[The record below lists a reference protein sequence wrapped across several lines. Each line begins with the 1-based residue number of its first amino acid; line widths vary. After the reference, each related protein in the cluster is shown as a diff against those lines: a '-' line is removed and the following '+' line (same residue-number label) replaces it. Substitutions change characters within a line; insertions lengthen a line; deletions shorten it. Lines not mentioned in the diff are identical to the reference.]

1 MSCAPSRHTVPML
14 ALYIATNQPNHH
26 RPPPR
31 IMSHTTSPAAS
42 LHLMPYGNALHPM
55 VKLGEGKYRPLLLAD
70 DLAAL
75 NIPYESYAG
84 LSLWSH
90 CSWSFPPMF
99 ELADKLQTFLRARRP
114 ASCAEF
120 RDDASQFGRVAAQ

>member
-1 MSCAPSRHTVPML
+1 MSR
-14 ALYIATNQPNHH
+14 
-26 RPPPR
+26 
-31 IMSHTTSPAAS
+31 TTSPAASPAAS

-55 VKLGEGKYRPLLLAD
+55 VKLGEGKYRPLLITD

-75 NIPYESYAG
+75 NIPHESYAG

-99 ELADKLQTFLRARRP
+99 ELADKLQAFLRAHRP
-114 ASCAEF
+114 ASCAQF
-120 RDDASQFGRVAAQ
+120 RDDASQFGRDAAQ